1 MSTSHIDRSCRV
13 PYIYVSACDVEF
25 ESSCRAGSATIE
37 TAVETMVRAAV
48 RVVSNLEEKAMT
60 VKQVWER
67 RGAGP
72 EEQSVL
78 VRVSVV
84 ESVLAGLR
92 AAQLS
97 SVEYLAVVGEI
108 LALLAKEAT
117 VNPAVVVVSQA
128 VVEHQAELFAAVVES
143 KAPFLVAE
151 TVERLVEQASP
162 ELWAQVLAALE
173 ASDAELEVMV
183 QARAAGVPYRPADN

>member
-1 MSTSHIDRSCRV
+1 
-13 PYIYVSACDVEF
+13 
-25 ESSCRAGSATIE
+25 
-37 TAVETMVRAAV
+37 
-48 RVVSNLEEKAMT
+48 MT